1 MAAAVFAE
9 ILLPPHLARVALLD
23 AGMLQH
29 GQVDD
34 VLEEPS
40 ITDSQLNSAILS
52 LQLPAFLKH
61 PYGFGWHLSMAYK
74 VIVFEEVSM
83 RMQRLHA

>member
-1 MAAAVFAE
+1 M
-9 ILLPPHLARVALLD
+9 ALLD

-40 ITDSQLNSAILS
+40 VPDSQLNSAILS

-61 PYGFGWHLSMAYK
+61 PYGFGWHLSMAYSVVWFK
-74 VIVFEEVSM
+74 EVSM